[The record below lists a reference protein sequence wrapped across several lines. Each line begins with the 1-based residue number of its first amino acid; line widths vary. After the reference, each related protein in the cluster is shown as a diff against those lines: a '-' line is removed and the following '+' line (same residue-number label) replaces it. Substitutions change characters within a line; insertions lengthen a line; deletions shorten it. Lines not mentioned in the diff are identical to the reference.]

1 MIKQA
6 FVHAF
11 LPSQEKE
18 ALLKRM
24 DALVYR
30 HVLTQFSP

>member
-18 ALLKRM
+18 TLLKRVD
-24 DALVYR
+24 DAIYR
-30 HVLTQFSP
+30 QVLDRFEV